1 MLPILKPGQ
10 DVLVW
15 CWFVKLKVGDLVA
28 FKKDGKGMIKRI
40 ESFNGRGIF
49 VSGDNESGS
58 TDSRTFGPIKKNQII
73 GKVIWY

>member
-1 MLPILKPGQ
+1 MAI
-10 DVLVW
+10 
-15 CWFVKLKVGDLVA
+15 KVN
-28 FKKDGKGMIKRI
+28 GKEMIKRI

-58 TDSRTFGPIKKNQII
+58 TDSRTFGPIKQNQII